1 MKNGSLHDILH
12 EKKPPPPLTWNVRCK
27 IAVGIAQGLLYLHY
41 DCVPRIVHRDIKP
54 KNILVDD
61 NMEPIIADFGTALCK
76 KVFEDSNSHSTIRKM
91 LSSHVVGT
99 PGYIAPENAYDIV
112 PGRKS
117 DVYSYGV
124 VLLELLTRKKL
135 LVPSLNDE
143 AEDTPLVIWARSV
156 WMETGKI
163 EKIVDPYL
171 ASEFSSSVAIAKQVA
186 AVLSL
191 AFRCIEKDPGKR
203 PNMKGVISIY
213 NKNLFKLRRDEV
225 QYVDVLAI
233 KLMGNGKLQADKFV
247 RIASL
252 IVPKITYSSRSLIFL
267 SSITGP
273 ILTKPFNWFFLLRWG
288 QYRHLQKSL
297 GAHGVVY
304 KAVID
309 QLVCSVKKVE
319 FEWNK
324 KKRMNIMRNEIEVLE
339 KFKHRNLI
347 KCYGCWIGDDYGLIL
362 SRFMENGCLH
372 DTLHEKKPPPPLTW
386 NVGDN
391 NFNKTK
397 LLI

>member
-1 MKNGSLHDILH
+1 I
-12 EKKPPPPLTWNVRCK
+12 
-27 IAVGIAQGLLYLHY
+27 
-41 DCVPRIVHRDIKP
+41 
-54 KNILVDD
+54 
-61 NMEPIIADFGTALCK
+61 
-76 KVFEDSNSHSTIRKM
+76 
-91 LSSHVVGT
+91 
-99 PGYIAPENAYDIV
+99 EN
-112 PGRKS
+112 
-117 DVYSYGV
+117 
-124 VLLELLTRKKL
+124 
-135 LVPSLNDE
+135 LNDRYII
-143 AEDTPLVIWARSV
+143 DR
-156 WMETGKI
+156 
-163 EKIVDPYL
+163 
-171 ASEFSSSVAIAKQVA
+171 
-186 AVLSL
+186 
-191 AFRCIEKDPGKR
+191 
-203 PNMKGVISIY
+203 
-213 NKNLFKLRRDEV
+213 
-225 QYVDVLAI
+225 
-233 KLMGNGKLQADKFV
+233 
-247 RIASL
+247 
-252 IVPKITYSSRSLIFL
+252 
-267 SSITGP
+267 
-273 ILTKPFNWFFLLRWG
+273 
-288 QYRHLQKSL
+288 